1 MSTAD
6 QTKYPYSVPTSY
18 SLSVDAYVWLKNN
31 GIEHRIEYQID
42 STTEIDEVLHSVVHF
57 ARQQDATWFALKW
70 S

>member
-1 MSTAD
+1 MPAD

-31 GIEHRIEYQID
+31 GIKHRIEYQMD
-42 STTEIDEVLHSVVHF
+42 PATEVDEVLHSVVRF

>member
-1 MSTAD
+1 MSAD

-31 GIEHRIEYQID
+31 GIEHRIEYQMD
-42 STTEIDEVLHSVVHF
+42 PATEVDEVLHSVVRF

>member
-42 STTEIDEVLHSVVHF
+42 PATEVDEVLHSVVRF